1 MRCSSPFLPLDGNK
15 SQWNRSTLGKEATV
29 PYHPLPININENTKI
44 KFIAIIYR
52 PFIGNLFNLIFFLR
66 ENSQSP
72 KASGQTICA
81 LSEYLTMLSLCKF
94 M

>member
-29 PYHPLPININENTKI
+29 PYHPLPININENTKN
-44 KFIAIIYR
+44 KLIAIIYR
-52 PFIGNLFNLIFFLR
+52 PFVGNLFNF
-66 ENSQSP
+66 N
-72 KASGQTICA
+72 TICA